1 MIIMNKEKISYNIL
15 LLGIIAIPFDIVW
28 EISVVRITISEI
40 ILSLGILLTLIYL
53 IKYPERLINKKY
65 FIPVIVF
72 IGVCAFSIIEAQN
85 KWVAIRETLQFV
97 WMSGLFLYIFHESQK
112 RVISYPVITILIVT
126 SALVSL
132 VGIYQYF
139 FIREPIHFLIT
150 ATRLR
155 AHGFYAQPN
164 ALGGF
169 LSGIIP
175 LLFGLYFISFP
186 GSETAGADR
195 WIKRFLNNRN
205 VILLALFII
214 SAGLMVTYSRSSWIG
229 LFGGIIVL
237 VYILRKIISWKRY
250 IIPVGI
256 IGLLTALLL
265 VDISHSNR
273 DAKES
278 IIDNLV
284 VDRGFSNSQ
293 RSMLIAAAV
302 SMLDDYPIGGIG
314 IGNYQ
319 SRLPEYASPEL
330 TESMLVDYNDSTK
343 KWFINHNKPIDVEL
357 VHNMFLQVVVETG
370 IIGLTVFLWVLF
382 IFYREA
388 IRRIIT
394 AQSSEDRFIRAAMIA
409 STSAILIGG
418 IFGWPFSHG
427 IQEVMIINMALSVS
441 RWS

>member
-1 MIIMNKEKISYNIL
+1 MNKEKISYNIL

-40 ILSLGILLTLIYL
+40 ILSLGILLTLIDL
-53 IKYPERLINKKY
+53 IKYPEKLINKKY

-72 IGVCAFSIIEAQN
+72 IGVCAFSIIEAHN

-97 WMSGLFLYIFHESQK
+97 WMSGLFLYIFNESQK

-126 SALVSL
+126 SALVTL

-175 LLFGLYFISFP
+175 LLFGLYFISFL

-237 VYILRKIISWKRY
+237 VYILRKKISWKRY

-256 IGLLTALLL
+256 IGLLTALVL

-302 SMLDDYPIGGIG
+302 SMLHDYPIGGIG

-330 TESMLVDYNDSTK
+330 TEKDSVDVIS
-343 KWFINHNKPIDVEL
+343 
-357 VHNMFLQVVVETG
+357 
-370 IIGLTVFLWVLF
+370 
-382 IFYREA
+382 
-388 IRRIIT
+388 
-394 AQSSEDRFIRAAMIA
+394 
-409 STSAILIGG
+409 
-418 IFGWPFSHG
+418 
-427 IQEVMIINMALSVS
+427 IQK
-441 RWS
+441 